1 MVVAVNANDFLP
13 RPSTVQQAAPTDVS
27 YLAVSKGTL
36 VSSSNT
42 MPSLLVDKIGK
53 LAIVPAD
60 KERLD
65 VETAV
70 SGFGLCLEEGDVPAS
85 GNSLHPRTGLGLSQD
100 GRYL

>member
-1 MVVAVNANDFLP
+1 
-13 RPSTVQQAAPTDVS
+13 
-27 YLAVSKGTL
+27 
-36 VSSSNT
+36 

-85 GNSLHPRTGLGLSQD
+85 GNGLHPRTGLGLSQD
-100 GRYL
+100 GRYLFLLTIDGRLPSLRWNELLETTWVYTFSKRIQSELHR